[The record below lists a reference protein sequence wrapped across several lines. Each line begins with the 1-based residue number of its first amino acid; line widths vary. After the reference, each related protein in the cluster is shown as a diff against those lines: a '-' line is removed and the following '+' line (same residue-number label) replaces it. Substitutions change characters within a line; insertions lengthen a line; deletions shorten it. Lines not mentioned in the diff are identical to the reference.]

1 MSASSIDTVETLES
15 NVGRL
20 LADVVAM
27 LDRSIDVRAKKIGIS
42 GPQWVVLMRI
52 ASGAGGTAAELCRA
66 IGYDSGSMTR
76 MLDRLVNLDLIRRE
90 RCDRDRRVVR
100 LFLTETGK
108 KLYKDLRPI
117 AVDVLGEHLEG
128 FSHQEIGQLTGFL
141 QRILRNGGGS

>member
-1 MSASSIDTVETLES
+1 MSAQSIDTVETLET

-20 LADVVAM
+20 MADVVAM

-52 ASGAGGTAAELCRA
+52 ASGAGGTAAELCRS

-76 MLDRLVNLDLIRRE
+76 MLDRLVALDLIRRD
-90 RCDRDRRVVR
+90 RCDRDRRIIR
-100 LFLTETGK
+100 LFLTETGE

-117 AVDVLGEHLEG
+117 AVDVLGRHLEG
-128 FSHQEIGQLTGFL
+128 FSHGEIDQLTGFL
-141 QRILRNGGGS
+141 RRMLKNGGGN